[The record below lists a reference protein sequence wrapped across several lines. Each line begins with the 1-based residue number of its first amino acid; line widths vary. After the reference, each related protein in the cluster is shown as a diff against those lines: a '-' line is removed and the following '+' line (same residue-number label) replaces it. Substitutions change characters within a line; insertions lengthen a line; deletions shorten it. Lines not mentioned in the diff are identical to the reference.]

1 MLAYLFKSALCIL
14 VLWSFY
20 KLALEQTAAHHFK
33 RFYLLGSLVLALTL
47 PLITLSYT
55 VEMPAPEVVESPA
68 YYPEANFTASP
79 TVAIEEPIDY
89 TSYIIGTIYAIGFF
103 VFGFRFAKNIRAIHK
118 KVKDNEKIPAHN
130 YINVLLTGK
139 IVPHSFLKYI
149 FLPITDF
156 KQNQIAPEIL
166 AHEKA
171 HVHQKH
177 SWDIL
182 LIEFLQ
188 V

>member
-1 MLAYLFKSALCIL
+1 MLDYIIKSILCLGIL
-14 VLWSFY
+14 WGFY
-20 KLALEQTAAHHFK
+20 KIALEPLAAHTFK
-33 RFYLLGSLVLALTL
+33 RFYLLGSLVMALTL

-55 VEMPAPEVVESPA
+55 TEIQAPEVVESPA

-79 TVAIEEPIDY
+79 TVAIEEPIDF

-118 KVKDNEKIPAHN
+118 KVKDNEKIPAVN
-130 YINVLLTGK
+130 YINVLLAGK

-177 SWDIL
+177 S
-182 LIEFLQ
+182 
-188 V
+188 